1 MIKEIDYH
9 KVGEE
14 FKYDGRKYRVIDA
27 CDLCEMKEECK
38 FPPTMSCNYDD
49 REDYKS
55 VFYIEVNIRK
65 NLARAIVAFLAV
77 LLLAL
82 FISTIFVMILDR
94 DYILSMLL
102 AVALLFVVVDV
113 IVERK
118 YKG

>member
-1 MIKEIDYH
+1 MNEIDYH
-9 KVGEE
+9 KEGEE
-14 FKYDGRKYRVIDA
+14 FEYNGRKFIAVDVCA
-27 CDLCEMKEECK
+27 DCDLEEECR
-38 FPPTMSCNYDD
+38 TGVLMSYNHTE
-49 REDYKS
+49 REDYCDVIYKEINS
-55 VFYIEVNIRK
+55 RK

-82 FISTIFVMILDR
+82 FISTVFIMILDR
-94 DYILSMLL
+94 GYILPLLL

>member
-1 MIKEIDYH
+1 MNEIDYH
-9 KVGEE
+9 KIGEE
-14 FKYDGRKYRVIDA
+14 FEYNGRKFVAVDVCA
-27 CDLCEMKEECK
+27 DCDLEKVCTSGVLMG
-38 FPPTMSCNYDD
+38 CNHTE
-49 REDYKS
+49 REDHCD
-55 VFYIEVNIRK
+55 VIYIEVNSRK
-65 NLARAIVAFLAV
+65 KLARAIVAFLAV

-82 FISTIFVMILDR
+82 FISTVFIMILDR

>member
-1 MIKEIDYH
+1 MTEIDYH

-14 FKYDGRKYRVIDA
+14 FEYNGRKFMAVDVCA
-27 CDLCEMKEECK
+27 DCDLEDVCTSGVLMGCNHTERED
-38 FPPTMSCNYDD
+38 NYDVI
-49 REDYKS
+49 YKEINS
-55 VFYIEVNIRK
+55 RK

-82 FISTIFVMILDR
+82 FISTIIIMILDR

-113 IVERK
+113 IVGRK

>member
-1 MIKEIDYH
+1 MNEIDYH

-14 FKYDGRKYRVIDA
+14 FEYNGRKFVTVDVCA
-27 CDLCEMKEECK
+27 DCDLEEVC
-38 FPPTMSCNYDD
+38 TSGVLMGCNHTE
-49 REDYKS
+49 REDHCDVIYKD
-55 VFYIEVNIRK
+55 VNIRK

>member
-1 MIKEIDYH
+1 MTEIDYH
-9 KVGEE
+9 KIGEE
-14 FKYDGRKYRVIDA
+14 FEYNGRKFVTVDVCAY
-27 CDLCEMKEECK
+27 CDLEEECR
-38 FPPTMSCNYDD
+38 TGVLMSCNHTE
-49 REDYKS
+49 REDHCDVIYKEINS
-55 VFYIEVNIRK
+55 RK

-82 FISTIFVMILDR
+82 FISTIFIMILDK

-102 AVALLFVVVDV
+102 AVALLFVVADV

>member
-1 MIKEIDYH
+1 MTEIDYH
-9 KVGEE
+9 KIGEE
-14 FKYDGRKYRVIDA
+14 FEYNGRKFKAVYA
-27 CDLCEMKEECK
+27 CYKCDLEEECYGAEY
-38 FPPTMSCNYDD
+38 MSCCYTD
-49 REDYKS
+49 REDNYDVIYKEINS
-55 VFYIEVNIRK
+55 RK
-65 NLARAIVAFLAV
+65 KLARAIVAFLAV

-82 FISTIFVMILDR
+82 FISTVFIMILDR

>member
-1 MIKEIDYH
+1 MSEIDYH

-14 FKYDGRKYRVIDA
+14 FEYNGRKFVAVDVCA
-27 CDLCEMKEECK
+27 DCDLEKVCTSGVLMG
-38 FPPTMSCNYDD
+38 CNHTE
-49 REDYKS
+49 REDHCDVIYK
-55 VFYIEVNIRK
+55 EVNSRK
-65 NLARAIVAFLAV
+65 KLARAIVAFLAV

-102 AVALLFVVVDV
+102 AVALLFVVADV